1 MRTQSA
7 FGLVLLSG
15 SLAMGDVT
23 SLNGD
28 LDIEAEVDAGHQG
41 ASLNDYSY
49 ANIHISPDSDSG
61 FLLDFNADRTTGIF
75 AGGTGGLVE
84 SSTSVMSDTQ
94 MYLFSHGMSNR
105 AAIGMEA
112 NDYAESEHGLRLN
125 SLVDFEK
132 GDQVLITMR
141 IEYEAVSDGQLW
153 AQLRVSGIAGQGPVV
168 LEVSD
173 PTEAG
178 FVEFSTLT
186 TVDGSRAF
194 FFDADMESRLEASG
208 DRRHEQVDGF
218 SMSASFV
225 LVPAPGGTLMLGGL
239 GLFAG
244 RRGRSYAVRRTCV
257 WPLLSR

>member
-1 MRTQSA
+1 MRTRSA

-15 SLAMGDVT
+15 SLAMGDIT

-94 MYLFSHGMSNR
+94 MYSFSHSMSNR
-105 AAIGMEA
+105 AAIGMDA

-125 SLVDFEK
+125 SLVDFEE

-141 IEYEAVSDGQLW
+141 IEYEAVSNGQLW
-153 AQLRVSGIAGQGPVV
+153 AQLRVSGIAGQGPVM

-178 FVEFSTLT
+178 FVEFTALT

-194 FFDADMESRLEASG
+194 FLDADMESRIGASG
-208 DRRHEQVDGF
+208 DRRDEQVDGF
-218 SMSASFV
+218 SMSASFT
-225 LVPAPGGTLMLGGL
+225 LVPAPGGLALLAPAGL
-239 GLFAG
+239 IAAG
-244 RRGRSYAVRRTCV
+244 RRRR
-257 WPLLSR
+257 